1 MILFLHICY
10 PSVICYLFFLVSIFF
25 WDWPIIFLS
34 HIVLVRFWYQQL
46 IITIVTIIYYW
57 MLLFNSFNPHNKS
70 IMYVVS
76 NTYEHIKKLKL
87 SNLLLAYK
95 WPGLGFK
102 LSWFN
107 SEPLILN
114 HAYLLSIPL
123 SLSPTYVRM
132 TSLNESADIPL
143 FFVF

>member
-76 NTYEHIKKLKL
+76 NTYVHIKKLKL

-114 HAYLLSIPL
+114 HAYLLSL
-123 SLSPTYVRM
+123 YSSLTFTY
-132 TSLNESADIPL
+132 LC
-143 FFVF
+143 